1 MYEDFFH
8 FREKPFALEPSAR
21 FIVLSRDHREALA
34 TLVYAIDEQE
44 GWAMLLGQPGVGKT
58 TLVIALLKDLAERV
72 IPAVITNPRVEPLDF
87 MNMMALE
94 LGLPGPFRSK
104 GQFLVSL
111 NDLLKQCRREGKVIL
126 LVVDEAHSLLPE
138 MVEELRLLGNL
149 DDSTPR
155 VLNIF
160 LVGQPELLKLIKQS
174 GGTSLLQRLRRYYLL
189 RPMGE
194 DETTRYIEHRLKIAG
209 GNPGLFTAQAMSAIH
224 RLTRGVPRLINSL
237 CDDALLLA
245 YTQDTAKVDLAQ
257 VVAAAKEDPS
267 LRWTFG
273 ALDLPEDQAA
283 EDQAAP
289 EPGAVPGQFD
299 TLWQDT
305 PIASPPEPQPYQA
318 PPQYQ
323 APPAQAAQPQAYQAP
338 PQHPQYQA
346 PPQAY
351 QAPPQAQAYQAP
363 QAQAYQHPP
372 QQPQAYQPPPEPS
385 LVDKARRQAE
395 MKAQRRAL
403 KAQQQNQREAL
414 KAEKRAQAAAIRELK
429 GPGFFSRMIGRLSR
443 EAPHSFWMRLAVLG
457 GILLLVFLLY
467 QAWQHGGRS
476 LAVSMGLISP
486 AIIMPG
492 DINSPLPRNP
502 VRPRQEGPPDWGPLL
517 RPGQSTA
524 PRTGSLGGGGV

>member
-1 MYEDFFH
+1 M
-8 FREKPFALEPSAR
+8 
-21 FIVLSRDHREALA
+21 
-34 TLVYAIDEQE
+34 
-44 GWAMLLGQPGVGKT
+44 
-58 TLVIALLKDLAERV
+58 
-72 IPAVITNPRVEPLDF
+72 
-87 MNMMALE
+87 
-94 LGLPGPFRSK
+94 PGPFRSK
-104 GQFLVSL
+104 GQFLVAL

-126 LVVDEAHSLLPE
+126 VVVDEAHSLLPE

-209 GNPGLFTAQAMSAIH
+209 GNPDLFTAQAMSAIH

-245 YTQDTAKVDLAQ
+245 YTQDMAKVDLAQ

-273 ALDLPEDQAA
+273 SLDLPEEVQAQ
-283 EDQAAP
+283 EQAAP
-289 EPGAVPGQFD
+289 EPGAAPGQFD
-299 TLWQDT
+299 APWQDT
-305 PIASPPEPQPYQA
+305 PIVAPPEPQSYQEA
-318 PPQYQ
+318 PPQQ
-323 APPAQAAQPQAYQAP
+323 
-338 PQHPQYQA
+338 PQYQA
-346 PPQAY
+346 PPQQPQAYQPPPQPY

-363 QAQAYQHPP
+363 PQGQAYQA
-372 QQPQAYQPPPEPS
+372 QQPQAYQPPPGPS
-385 LVDKARRQAE
+385 PVDKARYQAE
-395 MKAQRRAL
+395 MKAQRQAL

-476 LAVSMGLISP
+476 LAVRMGLISP
-486 AIIMPG
+486 AIMMPG

-517 RPGQSTA
+517 RPGQSVA

>member
-58 TLVIALLKDLAERV
+58 TLVIALLKDLGERV
-72 IPAVITNPRVEPLDF
+72 VPAVITNPRVEPLDF

-94 LGLPGPFRSK
+94 LGMSGPFRSK
-104 GQFLVSL
+104 GQFLVAL

-160 LVGQPELLKLIKQS
+160 LVGQPELLKLIKHS

-209 GNPGLFTAQAMSAIH
+209 GNPGIFTAQAMSAIH

-245 YTQDTAKVDLAQ
+245 YTQDMAKVDLAQ

-273 ALDLPEDQAA
+273 SLDLPEEA
-283 EDQAAP
+283 EAQEQVAP
-289 EPGAVPGQFD
+289 EPGAAPGPSD
-299 TLWQDT
+299 TSWQET
-305 PIASPPEPQPYQA
+305 PMAPPPEPQSYQA
-318 PPQYQ
+318 PPQLPQYQ
-323 APPAQAAQPQAYQAP
+323 APPAPAAQPQNYQAP
-338 PQHPQYQA
+338 PQQPQYQA
-346 PPQAY
+346 PP
-351 QAPPQAQAYQAP
+351 PP
-363 QAQAYQHPP
+363 
-372 QQPQAYQPPPEPS
+372 QPQAYQPPPGPS
-385 LVDKARRQAE
+385 PVDKARHQTE
-395 MKAQRRAL
+395 MKAQRQAL

-429 GPGFFSRMIGRLSR
+429 GPGFVSRMIGRLSR

-476 LAVSMGLISP
+476 LAVRMGLISP
-486 AIIMPG
+486 AIMMPG

-517 RPGQSTA
+517 RPGQSA
-524 PRTGSLGGGGV
+524 ASRTGSLGGGGV